1 MKVGSG
7 QHLTYCLN
15 VHAGESWDECL
26 SAIERYALEV
36 RRRVAPG
43 ISFGLGLRLSRIAA
57 DELIKTERMSE
68 FRDFL
73 AKHDLY
79 VFTINGFPYGQFHD
93 TEVKERVYDP
103 DWCCEARVTYTNLLA
118 DILSQLLP
126 QGVAG
131 SISTV
136 PGGYGK
142 VQGDDERRAIEE
154 NLASCASHFAEVEAA
169 TGRHVMLALEP
180 EPDCLFDSTDSV
192 IDFFDTLSVEAGAL
206 QKLEFDWRRYI
217 GVCLD
222 TCHFSVVFD
231 NLPDSLR
238 RMLRQG
244 IMIAK
249 VQISSALRA
258 DTGRSSAE
266 KLAEFAEAT
275 YLHQVRIRH
284 RDGSI
289 TAYPDLNGEALA
301 AVADDVGGE
310 VRVHMHVPLYFEEYG
325 VLRSTGGEITEEFF
339 REVSAAGIAHLEIET
354 YTFDVLPCELAAMA
368 IEESIEQE
376 FAVVAFGGDFK
387 TFFGNEIP

>member
-1 MKVGSG
+1 MKVGNN

-15 VHAGESWDECL
+15 VHTGESWDECL
-26 SAIERYALEV
+26 AAIEKYALEV

-43 ISFGLGLRLSRIAA
+43 ISFGLGMRLSRIAA
-57 DELIKTERMSE
+57 DELIKAERLSE
-68 FRDFL
+68 FREFL

-103 DWCCEARVTYTNLLA
+103 DWCCEERVIYTNLLA
-118 DILSQLLP
+118 DILGQLLP

-142 VQGDDERRAIEE
+142 EQSRDERRAIED
-154 NLASCASHFAEVEAA
+154 NLARCASHFAEVEAA
-169 TGRHVMLALEP
+169 TGRHIMLALEP
-180 EPDCLFDSTDSV
+180 EPDCLFDSADSV
-192 IDFFDTLSVEAGAL
+192 IDFFDSLSAKAGAL
-206 QKLEFDWRRYI
+206 GKLGFDWRRYI

-231 NLPDSLR
+231 DPLESLR

-249 VQISSALRA
+249 IQISSALRA
-258 DTGRSSAE
+258 DTGRASAE
-266 KLAEFAEAT
+266 RLAEFAEAT

-284 RDGSI
+284 KDGSI
-289 TAYPDLNGEALA
+289 TAYPDLSEEALA
-301 AVADDVGGE
+301 AVAEEVGGE

-339 REVSAAGIAHLEIET
+339 REVSSAEISHLEIET
-354 YTFDVLPCELAAMA
+354 YTFDVLPRELAAMA
-368 IEESIEQE
+368 IEESIQRE
-376 FAVVAFGGDFK
+376 FAVVA
-387 TFFGNEIP
+387 GNV